1 MNRRVLIIGNTYYL
15 KGVKVN
21 MDNYREMQCN

>member
-1 MNRRVLIIGNTYYL
+1 MNRRVLIIGDTYYL
-15 KGVKVN
+15 IGVKVN